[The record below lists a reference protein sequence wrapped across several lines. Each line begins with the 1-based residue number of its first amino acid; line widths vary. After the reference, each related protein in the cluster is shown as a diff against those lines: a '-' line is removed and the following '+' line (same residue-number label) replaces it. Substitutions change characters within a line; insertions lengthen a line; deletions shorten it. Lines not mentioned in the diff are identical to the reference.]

1 MITNKQFQYR
11 QGLISYK
18 IKKNKMGI
26 ISVKKGWTKNS
37 KLAIIGLIGSTILII
52 LTLSFG

>member
-1 MITNKQFQYR
+1 
-11 QGLISYK
+11 
-18 IKKNKMGI
+18 MGI

-37 KLAIIGLIGSTILII
+37 KLAIIGLIGSIILII